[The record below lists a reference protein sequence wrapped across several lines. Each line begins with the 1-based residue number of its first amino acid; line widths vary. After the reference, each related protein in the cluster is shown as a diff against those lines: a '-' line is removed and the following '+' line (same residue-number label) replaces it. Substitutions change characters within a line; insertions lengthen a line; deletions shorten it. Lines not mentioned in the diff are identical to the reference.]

1 VAVRA
6 GVSVAAS
13 DRDVDWPGN
22 GVDVVAVRVTV
33 RVTAVRRVGEV
44 VVVAVRA
51 CAAVAVTSRRL
62 VMTRV
67 GVSRGTS
74 VAVGSV
80 VVGLGGD
87 GVLVSTTVVGV
98 GESSNGA
105 ASTTV
110 ASGVNV
116 AKGSGAL
123 LALARGPTRILANP
137 AA

>member
-1 VAVRA
+1 VAIRA

-13 DRDVDWPGN
+13 DRVGDWPGN
-22 GVDVVAVRVTV
+22 GVDVVGVRVNV
-33 RVTAVRRVGEV
+33 RVTAGRRVGEA
-44 VVVAVRA
+44 VVVAVRV

-62 VMTRV
+62 VMTGV

-74 VAVGSV
+74 VAVGSIA
-80 VVGLGGD
+80 VGLGGD

-98 GESSNGA
+98 GVSSNGA